1 MSGGFENDPHSEN
14 GQPCPRN
21 FFGITIYVDLAE
33 LEAFYV
39 SKRTVQLE
47 AGGATGSFELFHLRN
62 IHGYLFQDVFPWA
75 GEFRQVGLAKVGGAP
90 FAAPMHIASAL
101 TEVFTKLK
109 AENLLQGLDAAKFS
123 LRAAYYLGEINAIHP
138 FREGNGRTQREFL
151 RQLAQQ
157 AGHTISWAGISQAEN
172 VAASIASHTSGDNSG
187 LARIIQTAIAEGG
200 RS

>member
-1 MSGGFENDPHSEN
+1 MGGSGFENDPHSER
-14 GQPCPRN
+14 GSACPKN
-21 FFGITIYVDLAE
+21 FFGTTDYERLSRTERIFSIRRQHE
-33 LEAFYV
+33 LERRGV
-39 SKRTVQLE
+39 I
-47 AGGATGSFELFHLRN
+47 GSFDLPHLRK
-62 IHGYLFQDVFPWA
+62 IHWHIFRDVFPWA
-75 GEFRQVGLAKVGGAP
+75 GEFRVVGLAKVGGAP

-187 LARIIQTAIAEGG
+187 LARIVQTAIVDS
-200 RS
+200 R